1 MIQNAAIDQEE
12 VMRNLNKL
20 ASSTNETDN
29 LFETS
34 MNYLT
39 DFYKIDVVMI
49 YLYDKDTGK
58 AHLVGKKNVPAR
70 YVDSSAEID
79 GSKGKVWDVIG
90 SNSIISV
97 KNVQDDDSI
106 DYDTKSLN
114 KKGALGIPISLSY
127 TGEAQGA
134 LWIFSDT
141 EYNYDPH
148 KDKTL
153 LYLVNQIATSI
164 AWAMKY
170 EEKRGNWQQ
179 RFKISLNS

>member
-1 MIQNAAIDQEE
+1 MIQNAAINQEE

-70 YVDSSAEID
+70 YVDSSSQID
-79 GSKGKVWDVIG
+79 GSNDKFLGVIAK
-90 SNSIISV
+90 NTSINI
-97 KNVQDDDSI
+97 KNVQEDDSFHF
-106 DYDTKSLN
+106 DLKSLN
-114 KKGALGIPISLSY
+114 KKGTLGIPVSLS
-127 TGEAQGA
+127 
-134 LWIFSDT
+134 
-141 EYNYDPH
+141 
-148 KDKTL
+148 
-153 LYLVNQIATSI
+153 
-164 AWAMKY
+164 
-170 EEKRGNWQQ
+170 
-179 RFKISLNS
+179 

>member
-1 MIQNAAIDQEE
+1 MIQNAAINQEE

-49 YLYDKDTGK
+49 YLLDRNTGI
-58 AHLVGKKNVPAR
+58 AHLTGKKNVPPK
-70 YVDSSAEID
+70 YLESSSQID
-79 GSKGKVWDVIG
+79 GSNGKLWDVIG

-106 DYDTKSLN
+106 NYDTKSLN

-134 LWIFSDT
+134 LWIFSDD
-141 EYNYDPH
+141 EYNFDPH

-164 AWAMKY
+164 AWAMKH

>member
-1 MIQNAAIDQEE
+1 MIQNAEVNQEE

-20 ASSTNETDN
+20 ASSTNETDC

-34 MNYLT
+34 MKYLT
-39 DFYKIDVVMI
+39 DCYKIDVVMI
-49 YLYDKDTGK
+49 YLYDKNTGK

-79 GSKGKVWDVIG
+79 GSKGKLWDVIAK
-90 SNSIISV
+90 NISINV

-114 KKGALGIPISLSY
+114 KKRALGIPVSLSY

-134 LWIFSDT
+134 LWIFSDD
-141 EYNYDPH
+141 EYNYDPQI
-148 KDKTL
+148 DKTL

-170 EEKRGNWQQ
+170 EEKRANWQQ

>member
-1 MIQNAAIDQEE
+1 MIQNAEVNQEE

-34 MNYLT
+34 MKYLT
-39 DFYKIDVVMI
+39 DCYKIDVVMI
-49 YLYDKDTGK
+49 YLLDRNTGK

-70 YVDSSAEID
+70 YVDSSSQID
-79 GSKGKVWDVIG
+79 GSNGKLWDVIAK
-90 SNSIISV
+90 NTSINI
-97 KNVQDDDSI
+97 KNVQEDDSFHF
-106 DYDTKSLN
+106 DLKSLN
-114 KKGALGIPISLSY
+114 KKGALGIPVSLSY
-127 TGEAQGA
+127 SGQAQGA
-134 LWIFSDT
+134 LWIFSDD
-141 EYNYDPH
+141 EYNYNPQ

-170 EEKRGNWQQ
+170 EEKRGNWQE